1 MITADGL
8 VGADEWE
15 LLTRYFPPGWEA
27 AACSLG
33 ALRRSRRIRDPAT
46 LLRCLLV
53 HLVDGCSLMETA
65 VRVRAAG
72 WADVSSVALFKRL
85 RAAEHWLRWLAEQLW
100 RQARPAPAVRGRR
113 VRAVDAT
120 TVSEPGRTGSVW
132 RLHYAIDLADLRC
145 DHFRLTDT
153 SIGERF
159 QGLPVAPG
167 DLLLADRAYGTPP
180 GVAHVCGAGGDVLVR
195 INLRMMP
202 LFTAAGRRVGIL
214 TRLRS
219 LRVGRIGAW
228 PAWVPTKTGPIAGR
242 LVAVQ
247 RSAAAT
253 ERVRRQLRARA
264 ARRQRP
270 ISPAGWETTRYV
282 FVWTSLPEEAYPAE
296 AVMELYRLRWQIE
309 LTFKRM
315 KSLLGLGQ
323 LPKHNDQSA
332 RAWLHGKLFAALL
345 VERLIDEARVFSPWG
360 YALESPP

>member
-1 MITADGL
+1 MNTTDGW
-8 VGADEWE
+8 VGVGEWG

-27 AACSLG
+27 AARSLG

-53 HLVDGCSLMETA
+53 HLVDGCSLKETA

-132 RLHYAIDLADLRC
+132 RLHYAINLADLQC

-153 SIGERF
+153 SVGERF
-159 QGLPVAPG
+159 QGMSVEPG
-167 DLLLADRAYGTPP
+167 DLLLADRAYGTPT

-202 LFTAAGRRVGIL
+202 LYTVSGRRVGIL

-219 LRVGRIGAW
+219 LRVSQVGAW
-228 PAWVPTKTGPIAGR
+228 SAWVHTKAGPIAGR
-242 LVAVQ
+242 LVAVK

-253 ERVRRQLRARA
+253 ERTRRKLRARA
-264 ARRQRP
+264 SRRQRS
-270 ISPAGWETTRYV
+270 ISSAVWETARYV

-296 AVMELYRLRWQIE
+296 SVLELYRLRWQIE

-345 VERLIDEARVFSPWG
+345 VERLIDEASVFSPWG